1 MKYKI
6 LDKEGQKRQ
15 LEKRL
20 KELERDHYGLIVYQD
35 VLEQQIPN
43 EEGNEQQRLA
53 GELAR
58 TATQIR
64 QCETEIKVLL
74 SHLKDVQ

>member
-6 LDKEGQKRQ
+6 LDKEGRKVQ

-20 KELERDHYGLIVYQD
+20 RSLERTHYTLVVYQD

-53 GELAR
+53 AELAS

-64 QCETEIKVLL
+64 QCETEMKVLL